1 MLKITVVIPCFN
13 MEAYIED
20 TLLSVVSQRYPKLE
34 LIVVDGGST
43 DGTIE
48 ILEKY
53 RPQISTL
60 ISEPDEGQYFAVNK
74 GLRLATGQIVCWLN
88 ADDIY
93 FPWTLKMV
101 NHVFLNHPEISWISG
116 ATSTMREDGLIKS
129 LGGKGMVKSRRKIS
143 RGYFRQAAYGYL
155 QNEGMFWRREVQEA
169 CGLVDT
175 KYRLAGDFELWT
187 RFAKKYR
194 LLSVLLPLASFRTR
208 NDSRSIALGEA
219 YEKEVG
225 SVISQLP
232 GTGKQLCF
240 QLPHDERRNQIRRML
255 SFNRGLIYYWNPLNR
270 KYVLRE
276 ARTNMLFWSVKD
288 MFRFTL
294 DILFNRG

>member
-1 MLKITVVIPCFN
+1 MLKISVVIPCFN
-13 MEAYIED
+13 MEAYIEE
-20 TLLSVVSQRYPKLE
+20 TLLSVVSQRYSKLE

-43 DGTIE
+43 DGTME
-48 ILEKY
+48 ILERY

-74 GLRLATGQIVCWLN
+74 GLRLATGDIVCWLN

-143 RGYFRQAAYGYL
+143 RGYFRQSAYGYL

-187 RFAKKYR
+187 RFAQKFD
-194 LLSVLLPLASFRTR
+194 LLSVFTPLASFRTR
-208 NDSRSIALGEA
+208 EDSRSRALGKA
-219 YEKEVG
+219 YEEEVEIVV
-225 SVISQLP
+225 SKHRNASKPLRLLLSNNVHI
-232 GTGKQLCF
+232 
-240 QLPHDERRNQIRRML
+240 NQIRRML
-255 SFNRGLIYYWNPLNR
+255 SFSRGSVYYWNPLNR

-288 MFRFTL
+288 MCRFVL
-294 DILFNRG
+294 DILLGRS